1 MTQKKNCCTNFFFP
15 YPKSRETR
23 IQTTIS
29 ESKIPRIHVSRCDRR
44 NYQQTTELT
53 LVMHKCLRYGVRQC
67 ARAWLICCL
76 SLFLLFVDSVL
87 SYFRCTNVTLTTTL
101 KRQTLLCSVHEHV
114 LNYIYM
120 HTLSI
125 VSYEC
130 IQVNVHRLSSVYA
143 RALCAYPLYVYE
155 NIIVFFLFTI
165 VASFD
170 VVCVRF
176 MY

>member
-155 NIIVFFLFTI
+155 NIIVFFFTI

>member
-1 MTQKKNCCTNFFFP
+1 MTQKKNCCTIFFSLS
-15 YPKSRETR
+15 KIRETR

-53 LVMHKCLRYGVRQC
+53 LVVHKCLRYGVRQC

-101 KRQTLLCSVHEHV
+101 KRQTLLCSVHEYV
-114 LNYIYM
+114 LNYIYT
-120 HTLSI
+120 HI
-125 VSYEC
+125 QHC
-130 IQVNVHRLSSVYA
+130 ILRMYTSQRTSALQCICPC
-143 RALCAYPLYVYE
+143 ALC
-155 NIIVFFLFTI
+155 
-165 VASFD
+165 VAF
-170 VVCVRF
+170 VCV
-176 MY
+176 

>member
-23 IQTTIS
+23 IQTTIP

-101 KRQTLLCSVHEHV
+101 KRQTLLCSVHGHV
-114 LNYIYM
+114 LNYIYICTHSALYPTNVYKSTYIGSPVYM
-120 HTLSI
+120 PVRSVRTL
-125 VSYEC
+125 C
-130 IQVNVHRLSSVYA
+130 MCMR
-143 RALCAYPLYVYE
+143 
-155 NIIVFFLFTI
+155 T
-165 VASFD
+165 
-170 VVCVRF
+170 
-176 MY
+176 